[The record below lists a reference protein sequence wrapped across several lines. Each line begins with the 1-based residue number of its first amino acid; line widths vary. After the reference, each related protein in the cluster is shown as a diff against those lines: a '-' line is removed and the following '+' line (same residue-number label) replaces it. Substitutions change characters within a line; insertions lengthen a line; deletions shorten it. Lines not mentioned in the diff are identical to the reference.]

1 MEESDRGEV
10 KNMKGS
16 SSINYKSVKNLKEQI
31 ERMSNGGVK
40 KGDFKLRIK
49 KSRAQILQSAR

>member
-49 KSRAQILQSAR
+49 KSRA